1 MLDGCAPRTSAD
13 ASDGR
18 SYFVDGQVGRDDAA
32 GVTEST
38 PWRTLKRIQRVR
50 LMPGDR
56 VLLRRG
62 QSWEEPLRL
71 TGSGTSVAPI
81 TIGAYGQGPRPVI
94 DAGGRGSAIAL
105 IDQEGWVV
113 RDLALTGAGHPALLV
128 DSPRTRRS
136 FFRVYNVEAYGAGE
150 GIRIGTHRDVSP
162 GNGGYLDDVV
172 VEGCVAHDVTFTGI
186 VAGGGHGGNPPRN
199 TNLTFRNCLV
209 YRCGWDGIKM
219 FCTSGGLIAD
229 STAHDCGY
237 GRDGRF
243 GIWTWWSD
251 HVVIERC
258 EAYGIRTP
266 GRKDGGGFD
275 LDIGTS
281 DCVIQYCYAHDND
294 GPGFAVIGSRL
305 APDHPPTRNVI
316 RYNIAQGNGLHRL
329 VDHGELMLYGGMD
342 RILVH
347 NNTLRALRRG
357 AGSCGISMTG
367 HARYETDWPRATAI
381 MNTIIYG
388 DAGARAMNVDPEAT
402 EPQRANLLDYNLY
415 HSTEGHLGIEWG
427 KRHYTT
433 LTEYRSATGLETHGM
448 QSDPTFE
455 APIGVPKGRES
466 LAGLRLT
473 RRSPAI
479 DRGVTLPRHPSTD
492 YWGNAIPAGGAPDIG
507 AHEWQGVA

>member
-1 MLDGCAPRTSAD
+1 MLDMHSPRVRVHGST
-13 ASDGR
+13 GR
-18 SYFVDGQVGRDDAA
+18 SYFVDSQVGRDDAT
-32 GVTEST
+32 GVTEHA
-38 PWRTLKRIQRVR
+38 PWRTLKRLELVR

-62 QSWEEPLRL
+62 QAWKEPLRL
-71 TGSGTSVAPI
+71 AGSGTPAAPI

-94 DAGGRGSAIAL
+94 DAGGRASAIAL
-105 IDQEGWVV
+105 IDQDGWVV
-113 RDLALTGAGHPALLV
+113 RDLALTGAGHPALV
-128 DSPRTRRS
+128 IDSTRARRS
-136 FFRVYNVEAYGAGE
+136 FFRVYDIEAYGASE
-150 GIRIGTHRDVSP
+150 GIRVGIHRNLSTGHP
-162 GNGGYLDDVV
+162 GYLDDVV
-172 VEGCVAHDVTFTGI
+172 VDGCVAHDVTYTGI
-186 VAGGGHGGNPPRN
+186 VAGGTYGGSAPRN

-209 YRCGWDGIKM
+209 YKCGWDGIKM

-266 GRKDGGGFD
+266 GPKDGGGFD

-294 GPGFAVIGSRL
+294 GPGFAVVGSRH
-305 APDHPPTRNVI
+305 APNHPPTRHVI
-316 RYNIAQGNGLHRL
+316 RYNIAQGNGRHRT

-347 NNTLRALRRG
+347 NNTLRTLRRG

-367 HARYETDWPRATAI
+367 HSRYQTDWPRATAI
-381 MNTIIYG
+381 MNTIIYS

-402 EPQRANLLDYNLY
+402 EPERANLLDYNIY
-415 HSTEGHLGIEWG
+415 HSTNGDLGIEWG
-427 KRHYTT
+427 KRYYTR
-433 LTEYRSATGLETHGM
+433 LTEYRLAAGLETHGL
-448 QSDPTFE
+448 QTDPTFE
-455 APIGVPKGRES
+455 APIGVPTGRDS
-466 LAGLRLT
+466 LTGLRLT

-479 DRGVTLPRHPSTD
+479 DRGVTLPGHPSTD
-492 YWGNAIPAGGAPDIG
+492 FWGNAVPGGSAPDIG
-507 AHEWQGVA
+507 AHEWQGMA